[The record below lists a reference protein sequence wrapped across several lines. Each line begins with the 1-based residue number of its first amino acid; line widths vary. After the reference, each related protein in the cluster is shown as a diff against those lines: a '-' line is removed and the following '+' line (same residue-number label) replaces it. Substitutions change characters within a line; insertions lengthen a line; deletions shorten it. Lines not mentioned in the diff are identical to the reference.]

1 MKGETKRNGE
11 RERKWMG
18 ASSQANAIS
27 GDRIETFLFL
37 DGLKV
42 MGGGG
47 WGNGGLIKLTKNK
60 ITRILAQPSSPEKNS
75 YIDTLTFQSIGAK
88 TRFLYIF
95 GLTLTSEP
103 DGLLFPCKYAWLNHN
118 GESCWV
124 K

>member
-47 WGNGGLIKLTKNK
+47 DGG
-60 ITRILAQPSSPEKNS
+60 
-75 YIDTLTFQSIGAK
+75 
-88 TRFLYIF
+88 
-95 GLTLTSEP
+95 
-103 DGLLFPCKYAWLNHN
+103 
-118 GESCWV
+118 
-124 K
+124 